1 MIVDFHTHAFPQKIA
16 AGAIAA
22 LEASSKVPAY
32 RDGTAES
39 LVASMRSAGIDRS
52 VLLPIAT
59 KPTQV
64 TSVNR
69 FAAEC
74 SGTNGIVSFGSVHPD
89 CENWRKILR
98 GIRSMGLRG
107 IKFHPDFQGCFIDDP
122 HVIEIMQE
130 AAALGLMIVVH
141 AGMDPSFPQVHH
153 STPERI
159 ARAARQLPGAVLIAA
174 HCGGFGYLD
183 DAEKYLVGTGV
194 YLDTSQLGHYPREQV
209 LRILHAHDPKR
220 LLFASDTP
228 WDDQKAA
235 LERFCALPLDESL
248 KNRILGEN
256 AVRLLGSDI

>member
-1 MIVDFHTHAFPQKIA
+1 MTADRLIVCAVLLVLPVVRY
-16 AGAIAA
+16 GARPLLMTLAVMLTAA
-22 LEASSKVPAY
+22 LTEMLMCLFLR
-32 RDGTAES
+32 RDVRVADLDS
-39 LVASMRSAGIDRS
+39 LAIGAMVA
-52 VLLPIAT
+52 
-59 KPTQV
+59 
-64 TSVNR
+64 
-69 FAAEC
+69 
-74 SGTNGIVSFGSVHPD
+74 
-89 CENWRKILR
+89 
-98 GIRSMGLRG
+98 
-107 IKFHPDFQGCFIDDP
+107 
-122 HVIEIMQE
+122 MQE